1 MESAKDLLE
10 LLGKAKNLRLSV
22 ATFIVGSTVL
32 FLTREGYFSLGEAL
46 EGILKVVVLITATR
60 MVYGVIGL
68 FVDLFNKHQESK
80 KKKNEEEAAE
90 ARERR
95 KAEEA
100 LEIARGKARA
110 LYAQISSEFGAM
122 DVFQLA
128 VIESLKKV
136 NHTNVDK
143 GATLYS
149 LKKAGVIHSVASG
162 ERSESV
168 ALTATANEFL
178 NEEGWRVFDGY
189 KIRAAMRLFQ
199 NMNPEE
205 LDYFRKF
212 LEEDVI
218 VTEYKVSGM
227 RKYYA
232 SQKYYGK
239 YAASSIFVQPQR
251 DYRYSMDPTAKSALL
266 ELQMNG

>member
-22 ATFIVGSTVL
+22 ATFIVSFVVL
-32 FLTREGYFSLGEAL
+32 FLARDNYFVLGEAL
-46 EGILKVVVLITATR
+46 EGILKVVVLVTASR

-68 FVDLFNKHQESK
+68 LVDLVNKHQEKRK
-80 KKKNEEEAAE
+80 KKLEEDAAK
-90 ARERR
+90 AIER
-95 KAEEA
+95 KTAEEA
-100 LEIARGKARA
+100 LEVARVKARA
-110 LYAQISSEFGAM
+110 LYEQISSEFGKM

-143 GATLYS
+143 GATLFS
-149 LKKAGVIHSVASG
+149 LKKAGIVHSVASG
-162 ERSESV
+162 ERTESV
-168 ALTATANEFL
+168 ALTAMANEFL

-189 KIRAAMRLFQ
+189 KYKASARLFR
-199 NMNPEE
+199 NMNGDE
-205 LDYFRKF
+205 LEYFCKF
-212 LEEDVI
+212 LQEDVI
-218 VTEYKVSGM
+218 VAEYKVSGL

-251 DYRYSMDPTAKSALL
+251 DYRYSMDPIAKAALM
-266 ELQMNG
+266 ELQI